1 MTNQMH
7 ADLKV
12 WSLSN
17 QALTF
22 DHDFT
27 NKTNESF
34 I

>member
-12 WSLSN
+12 WSLSH

-22 DHDFT
+22 VHDLT
-27 NKTNESF
+27 NETNESV